1 MEPADGHPSIQHCIR
16 SFEPYLAANR
26 RTEKPV
32 IHISLNPHPDDVL
45 TDEQLAAIGQE
56 YMEKMGYDNQP
67 YIIYRHEDIGR
78 PHIHIVSL
86 RIDEQGRKIN
96 DYKEW
101 QRSTA
106 VCRELEREYH
116 LLPAEKMERREAL
129 PLTVVDYRKGDIKH
143 QIANVVKPIMQG
155 YKFQSVKEFKA
166 LLGLFHVTVE
176 ETHKTIEGK
185 TYHGLVYAATDEK
198 GERTGVA
205 IKSSKIGKSVGY
217 EALQKKFAKSKQ
229 WIARHPVPAQTK
241 EAIAAALQGQPTRQ
255 GFLQELSGKGIAAI
269 LWQND
274 SGVIYGVT
282 YIDHNS
288 KTVFKGSLLGKEY
301 SASVINRKY
310 GTIPPEKTE
319 EAPVFHPTE
328 PETKEPGLVEGL
340 LDIFSPE
347 SYPYPAEDLTQSPY
361 GKKKKRKRRG
371 PHLG

>member
-1 MEPADGHPSIQHCIR
+1 MEPADGQPTIQHCMR

-45 TDEQLAAIGQE
+45 TDELLVAIGQE
-56 YMEKMGYDNQP
+56 YMEKMGYGDQP

-86 RIDEQGRKIN
+86 RVDEYGRKIN
-96 DYKEW
+96 AYKEW
-101 QRSTA
+101 QRSSA
-106 VCRELEREYH
+106 ICRELEKEYH
-116 LLPAEKMERREAL
+116 LLPAEKQEQREAL

-143 QIANVVKPIMQG
+143 QIANVVKPVMQG
-155 YKFQSVKEFKA
+155 YKFQSIKEFKA

-176 ETHKTIEGK
+176 ETHKTIDGK
-185 TYHGLVYAATDEK
+185 TCHGLVYAATDEN

-217 EALQKKFAKSKQ
+217 EALRKKFIKSRQ
-229 WIARHPVPAQTK
+229 WIAQHPIPDRTK
-241 EAIAAALQGQPTRQ
+241 EAIAAALQGQSTRQ
-255 GFLQELSGKGIAAI
+255 GFLQELSEKGIAAI

-282 YIDHNS
+282 YIDHHS

-301 SASVINRKY
+301 SASLINRKY
-310 GTIPPEKTE
+310 GTVPPGKTE
-319 EAPVFHPTE
+319 EAPAFHPVE
-328 PETKEPGLVEGL
+328 REKEEPGLVEGL

-347 SYPYPAEDLTQSPY
+347 SYPYPADDLPQSPY

-371 PHLG
+371 PHPG

>member
-1 MEPADGHPSIQHCIR
+1 MEPADGHPTIQHCMR

-32 IHISLNPHPDDVL
+32 IHVSLNPHPDDVL

-56 YMEKMGYDNQP
+56 YMEKMGYGNQP

-86 RIDEQGRKIN
+86 RIDEQGKKIN

-101 QRSTA
+101 QRSTT
-106 VCRELEREYH
+106 VCRELEKKFH
-116 LLPAEKMERREAL
+116 LLPAEKMEQRESL
-129 PLTVVDYRKGDIKH
+129 PLTVVDYQKGDIKH

-155 YKFQSVKEFKA
+155 YKFQSIKEFKA

-176 ETHKTIEGK
+176 ETHKTIDGK

-198 GERTGVA
+198 GDRVGVA

-217 EALQKKFAKSKQ
+217 EALKKKFFKSKQ
-229 WIARHPVPAQTK
+229 WMAKHPVPDRTK
-241 EAIAAALQGQPTRQ
+241 EAIATALKQDTRQ
-255 GFLQELSGKGIAAI
+255 GFLQELTGKGITAM
-269 LWQND
+269 LYQND
-274 SGVIYGVT
+274 AGVIYGVT
-282 YIDHNS
+282 YIDHHS

-310 GTIPPEKTE
+310 GTIPLEKTE
-319 EAPVFHPTE
+319 EFPVFQPTG

-347 SYPYPAEDLTQSPY
+347 SYPYPADDLPQNPY
-361 GKKKKRKRRG
+361 GKKKKRKRKG
-371 PHLG
+371 LHLG

>member
-1 MEPADGHPSIQHCIR
+1 MEPADGAPAIQHCMR

-32 IHISLNPHPDDVL
+32 IHLSLNPHPDDVL
-45 TDEQLAAIGQE
+45 SDEQLAAIGQE
-56 YMEKMGYDNQP
+56 YMEKMGYGNQP
-67 YIIYRHEDIGR
+67 YMIYRHEDIGR

-86 RIDEQGRKIN
+86 RIDEQGKKIN

-101 QRSTA
+101 QRSTTA
-106 VCRELEREYH
+106 CRELERKYH
-116 LLPAEKMERREAL
+116 LLPAEKMERQESL
-129 PLTVVDYRKGDIKH
+129 PLTAVDYQKGDIKH
-143 QIANVVKPIMQG
+143 QIANVVKPVMQG
-155 YKFQSVKEFKA
+155 YKFQSIKEFKA
-166 LLGLFHVTVE
+166 LLGLFRVTVE

-185 TYHGLVYAATDEK
+185 THHGLVYAATDEK

-217 EALQKKFAKSKQ
+217 EALQKKLFKSKQ
-229 WIARHPVPAQTK
+229 WIAKHPVPVQTK
-241 EAIAAALQGQPTRQ
+241 ETIAAALQGQATRQ

-282 YIDHNS
+282 YIDHHS

-310 GTIPPEKTE
+310 GTVPPEKTW
-319 EAPVFHPTE
+319 EAPVFQPTGQE
-328 PETKEPGLVEGL
+328 KEEPGLVEGL
-340 LDIFSPE
+340 LDLFSPE
-347 SYPYPAEDLTQSPY
+347 SYPYPADDLPQSPY
-361 GKKKKRKRRG
+361 GKKKKKKRRG

>member
-1 MEPADGHPSIQHCIR
+1 MEPADGAPAIQHCMR

-32 IHISLNPHPDDVL
+32 IHLSLNPHPDDVL
-45 TDEQLAAIGQE
+45 SDEQLAAIGLE
-56 YMEKMGYDNQP
+56 YMEKMGYGNQP
-67 YIIYRHEDIGR
+67 YMIYRHEDIGR

-86 RIDEQGRKIN
+86 RIDEQGKKIN

-106 VCRELEREYH
+106 VCRELEKKFH
-116 LLPAEKMERREAL
+116 LLPAEKMEQRESL
-129 PLTVVDYRKGDIKH
+129 PLTVVDYQKGDIKH

-155 YKFQSVKEFKA
+155 YKFQSIKEFKA

-217 EALQKKFAKSKQ
+217 EALQKKLFKSKQ
-229 WIARHPVPAQTK
+229 WIAKHPLPVQTK
-241 EAIAAALQGQPTRQ
+241 ETIAAALQGQATRQ

-282 YIDHNS
+282 YIDHHS

-310 GTIPPEKTE
+310 GTVPPEKAG
-319 EAPVFHPTE
+319 EAPVFQPTGRE
-328 PETKEPGLVEGL
+328 KEEPGLVEGL
-340 LDIFSPE
+340 LDLFSPE
-347 SYPYPAEDLTQSPY
+347 SYPYPADDLPQSPY
-361 GKKKKRKRRG
+361 GKKKKKKRRG

>member
-1 MEPADGHPSIQHCIR
+1 MEPADGNPGIQHCMR

-32 IHISLNPHPDDVL
+32 IHISLNPHPDDVP
-45 TDEQLAAIGQE
+45 TDGQLASFGQE
-56 YMEKMGYDNQP
+56 YMEKMGYGNQP

-86 RIDEQGRKIN
+86 RIDEEGKKIN

-106 VCRELEREYH
+106 ACRELERKYG
-116 LLPAEKMERREAL
+116 LLPIKKQERRESL
-129 PLTVVDYRKGDIKH
+129 PLTVVDYQKGDIKH

-155 YKFQSVKEFKA
+155 YKFQSIKEFKA
-166 LLGLFHVTVE
+166 LLGLFHVAVE
-176 ETHKTIEGK
+176 EIHKTIDGK

-198 GERTGVA
+198 GDRVGVA

-217 EALQKKFAKSKQ
+217 EALQKKFFKSKQ
-229 WIARHPVPAQTK
+229 WMAKHPVPEGTK
-241 EAIAAALQGQPTRQ
+241 EAIATALRRDTRQ
-255 GFLQELSGKGIAAI
+255 GFLQELSGKGIAAM
-269 LWQND
+269 LYQND
-274 SGVIYGVT
+274 AGVIYGVT
-282 YIDHNS
+282 YIDHAS
-288 KTVFKGSLLGKEY
+288 RTVFKGSALGKEY
-301 SASVINRKY
+301 SASVINRQY
-310 GTIPPEKTE
+310 GMVLPGKEGEVPFLHLAEPEK
-319 EAPVFHPTE
+319 
-328 PETKEPGLVEGL
+328 KEPGLVEGL

-347 SYPYPAEDLTQSPY
+347 SYPYPADDLPQSPY

>member
-1 MEPADGHPSIQHCIR
+1 MEPADGHPTIQHCIR

-56 YMEKMGYDNQP
+56 YMEKMGYGNQP

-106 VCRELEREYH
+106 ICRELERKYH
-116 LLPAEKMERREAL
+116 LLPAEKMERRESL

-155 YKFQSVKEFKA
+155 YKFQSIKEFKA
-166 LLGLFHVTVE
+166 LLSLFHVTVE
-176 ETHKTIEGK
+176 ETHKTINGK

-229 WIARHPVPAQTK
+229 LITRYPVPVQTK
-241 EAIAAALQGQPTRQ
+241 EVIAAALQGQPTRQ

-301 SASVINRKY
+301 SASVINWKY
-310 GTIPPEKTE
+310 GTPPPEKTE
-319 EAPVFHPTE
+319 EAPVLHPSE
-328 PETKEPGLVEGL
+328 PEMKEPGLVEGL

-347 SYPYPAEDLTQSPY
+347 SYPYPADDLSQSPY

>member
-1 MEPADGHPSIQHCIR
+1 MEPADGHPTIQHCMR

-32 IHISLNPHPDDVL
+32 IHVSLNPHPDDVL

-56 YMEKMGYDNQP
+56 YMEKMGYGNQP
-67 YIIYRHEDIGR
+67 SIIYRHEDIGR
-78 PHIHIVSL
+78 PYIHIVSL
-86 RIDEQGRKIN
+86 RIDEQGKKIN

-106 VCRELEREYH
+106 ACLELERKYH
-116 LLPAEKMERREAL
+116 LSPAEKMEQRESL
-129 PLTVVDYRKGDIKH
+129 PLTVVDYHKGDIKH

-155 YKFQSVKEFKA
+155 YKFQSIKEFKA

-176 ETHKTIEGK
+176 ETHKTIDGK
-185 TYHGLVYAATDEK
+185 NYHGLVYAATDEK
-198 GERTGVA
+198 GERVGVA

-217 EALQKKFAKSKQ
+217 EALKKIFFKSKQ
-229 WIARHPVPAQTK
+229 WMAKHPVPDRTK
-241 EAIAAALQGQPTRQ
+241 EAIATALKQDTCQ
-255 GFLQELSGKGIAAI
+255 GFLQELTGKGIAAI

-282 YIDHNS
+282 YIDHHS

-301 SASVINRKY
+301 SASVINRQY
-310 GTIPPEKTE
+310 GMVLPGKE
-319 EAPVFHPTE
+319 EEVPVLHLAE

-347 SYPYPAEDLTQSPY
+347 SYPYPADDMPQSPY

>member
-1 MEPADGHPSIQHCIR
+1 
-16 SFEPYLAANR
+16 
-26 RTEKPV
+26 
-32 IHISLNPHPDDVL
+32 
-45 TDEQLAAIGQE
+45 
-56 YMEKMGYDNQP
+56 MGIFDAF
-67 YIIYRHEDIGR
+67 
-78 PHIHIVSL
+78 
-86 RIDEQGRKIN
+86 KIK

-106 VCRELEREYH
+106 VCRELERKYH
-116 LLPAEKMERREAL
+116 LLPAEKMERRESL
-129 PLTVVDYRKGDIKH
+129 PLTAVDYRKGDIKH
-143 QIANVVKPIMQG
+143 QIANVVKPVMQG

-176 ETHKTIEGK
+176 EAHKTIKGK

-217 EALQKKFAKSKQ
+217 EALQKKFVKSKQ
-229 WIARHPVPAQTK
+229 RIARHPVPVQTK
-241 EAIAAALQGQPTRQ
+241 EAIATALQGQPTRQ

-319 EAPVFHPTE
+319 EAPVIHPSE
-328 PETKEPGLVEGL
+328 PEMKETELVEGL
-340 LDIFSPE
+340 LDIFSLE
-347 SYPYPAEDLTQSPY
+347 SYPYPADDLTQSPY

>member
-1 MEPADGHPSIQHCIR
+1 MEPADGNPTIQHCMR

-32 IHISLNPHPDDVL
+32 IHLSLNPHPDDVL
-45 TDEQLAAIGQE
+45 TDEQLVAIGQE
-56 YMEKMGYDNQP
+56 YMEKMGYGDQP

-86 RIDEQGRKIN
+86 RIDEQGKKIN

-101 QRSTA
+101 QRSST
-106 VCRELEREYH
+106 VCRELERKYH
-116 LLPAEKMERREAL
+116 LLPAEKKEQRESL

-143 QIANVVKPIMQG
+143 QIANVVKPVMQR
-155 YKFQSVKEFKA
+155 YKFQSLKEFKA

-176 ETHKTIEGK
+176 ETHKTIDGK
-185 TYHGLVYAATDEK
+185 TYHGLVYTATDEK

-217 EALQKKFAKSKQ
+217 EALQKKCFKSKQ
-229 WIARHPVPAQTK
+229 WMAGHPVPDRTK
-241 EAIAAALQGQPTRQ
+241 NTIATALQGQPTRE
-255 GFLQELSGKGIAAI
+255 GFLKELSGKGIAAI

-274 SGVIYGVT
+274 AGVIYGVT
-282 YIDHNS
+282 YIDHTS

-310 GTIPPEKTE
+310 GTVPPGKTE
-319 EAPVFHPTE
+319 EMPVFHPKE

-347 SYPYPAEDLTQSPY
+347 SYPYPSDDLPQSPY

-371 PHLG
+371 PHLS